1 MGGNLWKHRDFKRLW
16 LSDTVSLFGNQFT
29 NLALPL
35 LAILTFHV
43 DPFELGLLPTLA
55 FLPYPTL
62 GLFVGVWADRF
73 RKRKIMI
80 ACNLGRM
87 LALGSIP
94 LSFFLGTLS
103 LIQLYLVALANGILS
118 VWFDVA
124 YQSYLPV
131 LVARED
137 LVEGNQKL
145 QISASGA
152 QIAGPGVAGILYQF
166 VGGAVTIAAD
176 AFGYLVSFLSLLSIK
191 KQEQKNAPS
200 EGVKP
205 NFFREMKEGINI
217 VFDNPVLKRI
227 AGSTATSN
235 FGSNIWGAVF
245 LLFALPLLNNSS
257 AAVGLVG
264 SIGAVGFVLGVLL
277 SRKFTAMLGVGITL
291 AVAIGSGFI
300 ALVNPLAQYGYPF
313 FVLSVVA
320 FIGGVFLPMYNINAV
335 SLRQAITPDRLQGR
349 MNATTRT
356 IVWGTLPLGSFVGG
370 ILGGAIGVV
379 NTIYLGAFV
388 SGLAVLWILIGP
400 VRKIKTQPTSPEE
413 GAVGIKSGEGKQ

>member
-62 GLFVGVWADRF
+62 GLFVGVWTDRF
-73 RKRKIMI
+73 RKHKIMI

-94 LSFFLGTLS
+94 LSFFFGTLS

-152 QIAGPGVAGILYQF
+152 QVAGPGVAGIVYQF
-166 VGGAVTIAAD
+166 VGWAVTIAAD

-277 SRKFTAMLGVGITL
+277 SRKFTAKLGVGITL
-291 AVAIGSGFI
+291 AVATGSGFI